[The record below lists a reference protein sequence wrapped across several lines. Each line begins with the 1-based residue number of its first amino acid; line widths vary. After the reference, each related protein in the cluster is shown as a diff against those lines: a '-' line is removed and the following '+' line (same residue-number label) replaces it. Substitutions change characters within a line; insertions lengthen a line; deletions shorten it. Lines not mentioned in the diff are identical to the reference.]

1 MLQHI
6 GSSPR
11 YKWWVFA
18 TIGAG
23 IFFSV
28 VDHGSVQ
35 IALPD
40 IEAYYDSDLPTVQWV
55 VVAYAL
61 AISVLLL
68 PMGRLGDTL
77 GRKRVYVAGLAI
89 YLVASAVSGMATDMA
104 MLIFGRVLQGIGS
117 AMMQG
122 LAMAMIISS
131 FPARERGKALG
142 SNMSVVGS
150 GAIAGPALGGLLVS
164 ALGWRW
170 VFFINIPF
178 GIIIMIASLLILE
191 RRQPEEEERDN
202 SKGFD
207 WVGAALSGA
216 MLLLFLLVVGNGH
229 QLGWT
234 SLAVVGGAFV
244 VVVLMVAF
252 VWWELRV
259 PSPMLELRLFRRK
272 LVALGVAAGWLSFCG
287 MAALRFMVP
296 FYLQRVLGL
305 TPKEVG
311 LLLIPAAICM
321 IVCGPLSGRLS
332 DKFGWR
338 TLTVGGL
345 ALSSIAL
352 FTLASTI
359 AERSPVILIVAML
372 MLQSTGL
379 GFFNSPNNSS
389 IFSAVERSSFG
400 VVSALTQLIRNS
412 ANVVSIA
419 LATTIVVTVMGM
431 RGVEPSLDAV
441 SPQVADAFV
450 AGLRAAF
457 VALGCCTTLGM
468 ILALVRGERPRPQEG
483 EGLQERSPAGGHR
496 QGEMPAVG
504 RGGVRR

>member
-1 MLQHI
+1 
-6 GSSPR
+6 
-11 YKWWVFA
+11 
-18 TIGAG
+18 
-23 IFFSV
+23 
-28 VDHGSVQ
+28 
-35 IALPD
+35 
-40 IEAYYDSDLPTVQWV
+40 
-55 VVAYAL
+55 
-61 AISVLLL
+61 
-68 PMGRLGDTL
+68 
-77 GRKRVYVAGLAI
+77 
-89 YLVASAVSGMATDMA
+89 
-104 MLIFGRVLQGIGS
+104 MLIIGRVLQGIGS

-178 GIIIMIASLLILE
+178 GTLIMIASLLILE
-191 RRQPEEEERDN
+191 RRPSPEDGPGDG
-202 SKGFD
+202 SQGFD
-207 WVGAALSGA
+207 WVGAALSGLT
-216 MLLLFLLVVGNGH
+216 LLLFLLVVGNGH
-229 QLGWT
+229 RLGWT
-234 SLAVVGGAFV
+234 SVAVVGGAFV
-244 VVVLMVAF
+244 VVALMVAF

-287 MAALRFMVP
+287 MAAVRFIIP

-311 LLLIPAAICM
+311 LLLIPAAVCM

-338 TLTVGGL
+338 TFTVGGL
-345 ALSSIAL
+345 AITSLAL

-419 LATTIVVTVMGM
+419 LATTIVVTIMGM

-450 AGLRAAF
+450 VGLRAAF
-457 VALGCCTTLGM
+457 IALGCCTTLGM
-468 ILALVRGERPRPQEG
+468 VLALVRGERPRPEEG
-483 EGLQERSPAGGHR
+483 EGPQERSPTGGR
-496 QGEMPAVG
+496 RRGEMPVAG
-504 RGGVRR
+504 RGGASP

>member
-1 MLQHI
+1 MLQRI
-6 GSSPR
+6 ANSPK

-18 TIGAG
+18 TIGVG

-40 IEAYYDSDLPTVQWV
+40 IEAYYHSDLPTVQWV

-61 AISVLLL
+61 TISVLLL
-68 PMGRLGDTL
+68 PMGRLGDVF
-77 GRKRVYVAGLAI
+77 GRKRVYITGLAI
-89 YLVASAVSGMATDMA
+89 YLVASAVSGLAPNMT
-104 MLIFGRVLQGIGS
+104 MLIAGRVLQGIGS
-117 AMMQG
+117 GMMQG
-122 LAMAMIISS
+122 IAMAMIISS
-131 FPARERGKALG
+131 FPANERGKALG

-150 GAIAGPALGGLLVS
+150 GAIAGPALGGLLIS
-164 ALGWRW
+164 AFGWRW
-170 VFFINIPF
+170 VFFVNIPV
-178 GIIIMIASLLILE
+178 GIITIIASALILE
-191 RRQPEEEERDN
+191 QRREADETVRPAVTR
-202 SKGFD
+202 FD

-216 MLLLFLLVVGNGH
+216 TLLLFLLVVGNGH

-234 SLAVVGGAFV
+234 SFLVVGGAFTFV
-244 VVVLMVAF
+244 ALAVAF

-272 LVALGVAAGWLSFCG
+272 LVALGVAAGWLSFFG
-287 MAALRFMVP
+287 MSATRFMVP

-305 TPKEVG
+305 TPREVG
-311 LLLIPAAICM
+311 LLLVPAAICM
-321 IVCGPLSGRLS
+321 IVVGPLSGRLS

-338 TLTVGGL
+338 IFTVGGL
-345 ALSSIAL
+345 AITSTAL
-352 FTLASTI
+352 FILASTL
-359 AERSPVILIVAML
+359 AEQSSVLLIVAML

-419 LATTIVVTVMGM
+419 LATTVVVTIMGM

-457 VALGCCTTLGM
+457 VVLGSCTTAGM
-468 ILALVRGERPRPQEG
+468 VVALVRGERPK
-483 EGLQERSPAGGHR
+483 PA
-496 QGEMPAVG
+496 PAPTPTAEAAASNTD
-504 RGGVRR
+504 